1 MITFTETFVD
11 EFEQRKNFDTLIIL
25 EDTTMHL
32 VNMTRT
38 PNRETNVSHAT
49 IEVHPDYLIV
59 KLLPFNPAK
68 LKKLFASLSNDVLE
82 AIFFG
87 TKDLEESVDRIKERE
102 TTYFPMSRIFMAC
115 EMKKVFKKP
124 SESNIPNYCVQFV
137 DSDFIV
143 QANGN
148 VKVKRDNLGYINP
161 VIDTLIMGQY
171 QEREVAIH

>member
-1 MITFTETFVD
+1 
-11 EFEQRKNFDTLIIL
+11 
-25 EDTTMHL
+25 
-32 VNMTRT
+32 
-38 PNRETNVSHAT
+38 
-49 IEVHPDYLIV
+49 
-59 KLLPFNPAK
+59 
-68 LKKLFASLSNDVLE
+68 
-82 AIFFG
+82 
-87 TKDLEESVDRIKERE
+87 
-102 TTYFPMSRIFMAC
+102 MAC

>member
-32 VNMTRT
+32 VSMIRT
-38 PNRETNVSHAT
+38 PNKPTTVAHAT
-49 IEVHPDYLIV
+49 VEVHPDYLIV
-59 KLLPFNPAK
+59 KLLPFNETK
-68 LKKLFASLSNDVLE
+68 LKKLFSSLSNDVLE
-82 AIFFG
+82 AIYFG
-87 TKDLEESVDRIKERE
+87 TKELQETVDQIKDRE
-102 TTYFPMSRIFMAC
+102 TTYFPMSRIHMAC
-115 EMKKVFKKP
+115 EMKKKFKKP
-124 SESNIPNYCVQFV
+124 SDSNQPDYCVQFV

-161 VIDTLIMGQY
+161 VIDTMIKVQY
-171 QEREVAIH
+171 QECEVAIH